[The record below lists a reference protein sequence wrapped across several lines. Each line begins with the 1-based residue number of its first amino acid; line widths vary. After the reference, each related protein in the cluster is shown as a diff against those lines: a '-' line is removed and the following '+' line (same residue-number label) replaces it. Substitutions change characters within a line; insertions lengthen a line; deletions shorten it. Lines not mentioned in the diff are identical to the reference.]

1 MYATEEDLIKRFGN
15 EVENLKSMLPDG
27 AIAEALQDATEEI
40 DSYVAVKYSLPL
52 PSIPSTL
59 QRIACNIARYR
70 LYFQQ
75 PTEEVENRYKAEI
88 DFLKRIADGKAV
100 LNILNQ
106 ENEVTE
112 EKPKNSPA
120 TMPIGTTYRGGVFGD
135 DVLNMM
141 PSLKLGDYGCSNQS
155 YK

>member
-15 EVENLKSMLPDG
+15 EVETLKSMLPEG

-75 PTEEVENRYKAEI
+75 PTDEVENRYKAEI
-88 DFLKRIADGKAV
+88 DYLKRIADGKAV

-106 ENEVTE
+106 DNEVTE

-135 DVLNMM
+135 DILNRM
-141 PSLKLGDYGCSNQS
+141 PSIK
-155 YK
+155 

>member
-1 MYATEEDLIKRFGN
+1 MYATEEDMIKRFGN
-15 EVENLKSMLPDG
+15 EVENLKAMLPEG
-27 AIAEALQDATEEI
+27 GIAEALQDATEEI

-75 PTEEVENRYKAEI
+75 PTDEVENRYKAEI
-88 DFLKRIADGKAV
+88 DYLKRIADGKAV

-106 ENEVTE
+106 DNEVTE

-135 DVLNMM
+135 DILNRM
-141 PSLKLGDYGCSNQS
+141 PSIKEG
-155 YK
+155 